1 MELYDLRRDRRERD
15 NIAERRKDL
24 VESFTAQLLAWKQR
38 ERREGGAP
46 EQTIDEETREELKAL
61 GYVVN

>member
-1 MELYDLRRDRRERD
+1 MELYDLRRDGRERD
-15 NIAERRKDL
+15 NIASAGSDL
-24 VESFTAQLLAWKQR
+24 VESFTAEILAWKQR
-38 ERREGGAP
+38 ERRAGGVP